1 MISATNLIHS
11 INSILVEQVEQVD
24 EPPLNDDIDG
34 LDGGDFDGSF
44 GDLPGLGGGDD
55 AAAVRAPRPAVNKLK
70 VSFASVVKK
79 G

>member
-1 MISATNLIHS
+1 MVKAAD
-11 INSILVEQVEQVD
+11 EQVD

-44 GDLPGLGGGDD
+44 GNLPGLGGGDD